1 MAVRLEPDY
10 YCYSNYGDTQQG
22 WWDDAHFA
30 KYNSLRE
37 PYETFSKFCQA
48 VNTRGGVPF
57 TYFQGSMP
65 SNDFAVAHPEWMLNN
80 DISRLHVDHTHQ
92 IPLVRYDY
100 TDPGFQAHVL
110 KVWRGLREAG
120 LRGVKMDYPET
131 AWAYHGG
138 FEDKSYTTV
147 SAYRKVFE
155 LCREGLGPDA
165 FIHERI
171 IGNPTH
177 ETVPRTDTTAGV
189 VDLQRVWND
198 SSYFAPEMAT
208 RMGLRWYKNR
218 VVFSYYPD
226 GKSMFKQ
233 RSREPLPAAQR
244 RTLLTII
251 GLLSGRLELGTSFG
265 SMTPEMLHDISRL
278 YPMIREAKSPRP
290 VDMLLGKTHPEVYVY
305 DVTPQWAQVI
315 VFNSDEQDRTFEVPF
330 AGDQSD
336 TGSVGLKPDRSYYV
350 YDFWSQQLVGRF
362 KGNDPLAVPL
372 KGREA
377 RMYSVHE
384 SLQRPQFISTNR
396 HIMQGLMEL
405 HDVQWDRDA
414 RVYSGSADVV
424 AGETMDI
431 VFAANGH
438 PVLSVAVD
446 QGHAAITALDA
457 DLFVLKLA
465 CQTSQKVRWKLTF

>member
-1 MAVRLEPDY
+1 AVRLEPDY

-22 WWDDAHFA
+22 WWDDAHFS
-30 KYNSLRE
+30 KYNSLRD

-48 VNTRGGVPF
+48 VTTRGGIPF

-110 KVWRGLREAG
+110 TVWRSLRKAG
-120 LRGVKMDYPET
+120 LKGVKMDYPET
-131 AWAYHGG
+131 AWAFYGG
-138 FEDKSYTTV
+138 FEDNRYTTV

-233 RSREPLPAAQR
+233 RSKEPLPVSQR

-265 SMTPEMLHDISRL
+265 SMSPEMLHDISRL
-278 YPMIREAKSPRP
+278 YPMIADPKSPRP

-305 DVTPQWAQVI
+305 DVTEQWAQVI
-315 VFNSDEQDRTFEVPF
+315 LFNSDENDKTIETPF
-330 AGDQSD
+330 SGAQPD
-336 TGSVGLKPDRSYYV
+336 TGSLGLEADAQYYV
-350 YDFWSQQLVGRF
+350 YDFWNQSFVGRF
-362 KGNDPLAVPL
+362 NGRDTLSIPL
-372 KGREA
+372 KGNEA
-377 RMYSVHE
+377 RVYAVHE
-384 SLQRPQFISTNR
+384 RVQHPQFISTNR
-396 HIMQGLMEL
+396 HIMQGMMEL
-405 HDVQWDRDA
+405 HDVTWDPA
-414 RVYSGSADVV
+414 ENLYSGQADVV

-438 PVLSVAVD
+438 GTPTVTVAHGQAKIVGAD
-446 QGHAAITALDA
+446 H
-457 DLFVLKLA
+457 DLFVLKID
-465 CQTSQKVRWKLTF
+465 CEETQQVRWQLQF